1 MQVTQNTLPIIRQQ
15 KSVHIMQISSHGAF
29 KAFQGF
35 GIYSASKFAVEGF
48 SEALAIEVAPLGIKV
63 TLVARIF

>member
-1 MQVTQNTLPIIRQQ
+1 
-15 KSVHIMQISSHGAF
+15 MQISSHGAF

-63 TLVARIF
+63 TLVARIFENRLYRQFIQASRNNH